1 MMSGS
6 STNLS
11 NGSAHWAT
19 SDQRWRL
26 QYRQLQRIQN
36 KLEEFLSPQD
46 ARETIMSI
54 YDLVLEIDQEL
65 DRILMDRLVQSSYEY
80 DGQFFTPKHS
90 WGFHRAFDGV
100 HVLRSLHDPMIET
113 FFYGREKGFAVRWLV
128 DELDKHTW
136 EATVRRMNWQE
147 SQTLSIVP
155 KQVLVEIVQNV
166 REKARQAEE
175 AIAPLSPEEKT
186 FFKSFEE
193 QMSHG
198 LPVLRTP
205 ICWPPLPSG

>member
-1 MMSGS
+1 MMSGG

-26 QYRQLQRIQN
+26 QYRQLQRVQN

-80 DGQFFTPKHS
+80 DGQFFTPKCS
-90 WGFHRAFDGV
+90 WGFHRAFDGI
-100 HVLRSLHDPMIET
+100 HVLESLSEERLQT
-113 FFYGREKGFAVRWLV
+113 FFRVQEKGLAIRWLMN
-128 DELDKHTW
+128 ELEKHTW
-136 EATVRRMNWQE
+136 EAKIRRINWE
-147 SQTLSIVP
+147 EFQTLSVVP
-155 KQVLVEIVQNV
+155 KQVLDEIVRDI
-166 REKARQAEE
+166 REQKRQAAEVS
-175 AIAPLSPEEKT
+175 ALSPEEVS
-186 FFKSFEE
+186 FFKPLEE
-193 QMSHG
+193 QMAQDYRAESHF
-198 LPVLRTP
+198 
-205 ICWPPLPSG
+205 

>member
-1 MMSGS
+1 MAENES
-6 STNLS
+6 LS
-11 NGSAHWAT
+11 VGFANVALLDH
-19 SDQRWRL
+19 RWHL
-26 QYRQLQRIQN
+26 QLKELRRIQD
-36 KLEEFLSPQD
+36 KLGDFVSSQEAQEIAL
-46 ARETIMSI
+46 RICHI
-54 YDLVLEIDQEL
+54 VLDVDEQL
-65 DRILMDRLVQSSYEY
+65 DRILADPLVRIFYEY
-80 DGQFFTPKHS
+80 DGRFFCPKHG

-128 DELDKHTW
+128 DELEKHTW

-205 ICWPPLPSG
+205 VCWPPLPSG